1 MGARLK
7 LYPLCG
13 VDVHTIDVEN
23 PVEMR
28 SGGAAR
34 GTGVAQNVA
43 ALHLRTRCDNELR
56 HVKIHGLKA
65 LAVVNADRIAENV
78 ELLRERDVA
87 CGDGTDGFAGRGAL
101 VHAAVIFA
109 GRLPVMEAPDAEG
122 RGHAAGN
129 RRNER
134 ILPRAAVGDLFLEA
148 GELRDFFRRGME
160 RLYLRAEF
168 YVLRWKK
175 RLANDDSQL
184 LLATSIV
191 PRDGDRGRT
200 GQVLDGNGK
209 QAEMVA
215 GGLPKEL
222 RGTAKKRRRR
232 VFGGA
237 GDAQGLAELD
247 LFGSDGAILCDGR
260 SHGGSTDQESH

>member
-1 MGARLK
+1 MK
-7 LYPLCG
+7 LDPLCG

-43 ALHLRTRCDNELR
+43 ALHLCTRCDNELR

-129 RRNER
+129 RRN
-134 ILPRAAVGDLFLEA
+134 
-148 GELRDFFRRGME
+148 
-160 RLYLRAEF
+160 
-168 YVLRWKK
+168 
-175 RLANDDSQL
+175 
-184 LLATSIV
+184 
-191 PRDGDRGRT
+191 
-200 GQVLDGNGK
+200 
-209 QAEMVA
+209 
-215 GGLPKEL
+215 
-222 RGTAKKRRRR
+222 
-232 VFGGA
+232 
-237 GDAQGLAELD
+237 
-247 LFGSDGAILCDGR
+247 
-260 SHGGSTDQESH
+260 